1 MKTYTLFA
9 SDATVKALK
18 AELSRYGKNVKPA
31 YGSESIKPNG
41 VFDEVKTLFE
51 EAGKRVV

>member
-9 SDATVKALK
+9 GDATVKALK

-31 YGSESIKPNG
+31 YGSESIMPNPAYAKVQEG
-41 VFDEVKTLFE
+41 MAIRK
-51 EAGKRVV
+51 